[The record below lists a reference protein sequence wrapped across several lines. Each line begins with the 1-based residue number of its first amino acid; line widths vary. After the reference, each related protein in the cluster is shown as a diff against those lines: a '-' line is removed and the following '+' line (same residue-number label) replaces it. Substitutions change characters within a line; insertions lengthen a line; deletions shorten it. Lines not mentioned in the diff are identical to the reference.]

1 MMAGNLGVPII
12 PPSELCPSDSWL
24 PSYSMGSFSN
34 MHASRW
40 NMSRVTVRDGEEGL
54 LNRELDI
61 LASLTHPSL
70 LLLMGQ
76 CLATK
81 ETDFRLVFEP
91 IFLGSLYFCLHIQ
104 IHDPALWVDQFGR
117 VDIMLQVT
125 DGLLFLAERDLV
137 HMAVTSHAVQLTRHG
152 VAKLGQL
159 ELTVHE
165 GAIVR
170 RPTDTGFKI
179 LYNWLSPEVLGWDH
193 AEARFTSDV
202 YSLCCVIWE
211 LYTGEVPWGDC
222 GAAEIVHLVK
232 MGNTFAWKRNNLPHL
247 LNIMMKQGVQ
257 ERTLGLLGVRDLLV
271 SIGTPEGQINTQLIR
286 LEVPGEADFNMS
298 SMQVMELGVNFAK
311 FNSLE
316 SDSVITQELQIL
328 PAKDVQPVPAEYV
341 LPLHVEVVQPVP
353 VEDLYPDPA
362 EDLQPVLEEDSSPFI
377 ELYPGHSPS
386 ATDISLTTAAE
397 GQVERLDLKVS
408 AVFQGPESGNSD
420 QFFPKM
426 YGCASC
432 GKKFSTYQALGGHTS
447 VHSAQAFVPKPVPAE
462 ASDGVLTVRQVMDDS
477 RMSFFHPGIGKH
489 GVKLIREHYR
499 SLASYKRKSF
509 ADSDAFL
516 FLSVSDISHTLS
528 SGSQRSVLPLDMM
541 ASLPSGLEH
550 APPPPNL
557 TSQSVIQKPHSIS
570 SPSSE
575 SHDLQYEF
583 FCQGMP
589 GVIEG
594 QQGGGGGQGGGP
606 TQPQL
611 PHHVN
616 APDIL
621 QTESGPPAMT
631 SVPGSDRNLYMET
644 GELMEEDAVQFEMSG
659 KGEQNSAVAT
669 SEQNDDED
677 ANMPSNAKLESEYVR
692 NGRKR
697 GHYKSFG
704 ELGLKQRKRRT
715 DELFLSLKRTA
726 NKNNVSPLII
736 SAELT
741 RRLEAAQHTD
751 HEKWALD
758 VLSGQ
763 DHDETDTLNLSLFFK
778 TQVGGR
784 RKYNRLK
791 NALSKK
797 RRASILPHHRMIAHR
812 NVVLPK
818 IYKIKNS
825 EKCTIG
831 VMSTLKE
838 TMRKFYSR
846 LLNKIG
852 YSGSGYLKGSLKV
865 SSDSAVHKKFNQL
878 SGKKDFIEV
887 GVEEVNKAD
896 LARPSEFQNLSICK
910 LQTVPEEDV
919 QQVPAEDVQPVPAR
933 VLDTQYAEGLG
944 IGSKGKSSLCN
955 LTKKEFGSCEDPDI
969 MEEQLDMINL
979 EMENSER
986 ELDWE
991 YQLLRNFGVSSLGS
1005 FLSKLSETVKTASEK
1020 KGDSWCVFYQETI
1033 PGYFGKL
1040 LSWLISTTDHLT
1052 DCQIVDLYSNLE
1064 IYVNSYCLSPLSD
1077 DDCWHD
1083 LIAVLTEAFL
1093 VLNCK
1098 NVEKLGSSI
1107 FRHSIADLC
1116 ELEQVLLGILKQIGI
1131 NKIIVEYLSWKLR
1144 TMEGG
1149 KFMLGAVIMV
1159 IKLLPCTEY
1168 GDVLAAATEVMD
1180 ELEVDHKICAAL
1192 DILNC
1197 AEVLESNDT
1206 EHLLIGRT
1214 VQSIEYYMSR
1224 KTLTLYQNVSNF
1236 ERFVERL
1243 PPLSSWQPEI
1253 QHEPDSL
1260 VKKLTTFPVH
1270 VPMPVNDVSFQNIE
1284 IDKKV
1289 VSFIP
1294 ERPSILEILQ
1304 DLDTVHLENDD
1315 RLSASTVATSE
1326 DVKTSSQVS
1335 QCTYDRINSIGDSW
1349 ETNNFMETSE
1359 TVSSHLEQ
1367 QMYISQPNQTRE
1379 SLEGISEPLQVR
1391 VAPGLQSPPPSLPL
1405 HQPPSLLSVQVPP
1418 PDHPALHQYPAEAH
1432 SEADDYDRR
1441 DGDVKD
1447 GPPPQV
1453 VRPVPLPSPGRDI
1466 AGEESKA
1473 RGGGCRRDNED
1484 PYESR
1489 DDSDSGD
1496 GVSYGQNRSRRTVSF
1511 GARSGHHRP
1520 ASVMESNFRS
1530 SSDREE
1536 STRRCE
1542 GRIEDD
1548 RRQEIGGEKDKE
1560 HMSYFDSKEERR
1572 QRDREEEEE
1581 RRFYR
1586 EYCTRPT
1593 QRELYEEE
1601 KAPHG
1606 PSRPGSRVGS
1616 VSDFGGDQDTRNKS
1630 SQLAML
1636 QQQALQDQQYLQQQ
1650 QMMAVNPLQF
1660 QVQFMLLSLGMTLHN
1675 LITCKISFLSFTPT
1689 LSLCLKLIAR
1699 IW

>member
-919 QQVPAEDVQPVPAR
+919 QQVPAEDVQPVPAEDVQPVPAEDVQPVPAEYYQPVSEEEDSCMVESR
-933 VLDTQYAEGLG
+933 GVLGKVVDTQYAEDLG
-944 IGSKGKSSLCN
+944 IASKGDV
-955 LTKKEFGSCEDPDI
+955 TKNEFGNDSKDSENI
-969 MEEQLDMINL
+969 MEEQLDMINI
-979 EMENSER
+979 EVENSER

-1005 FLSKLSETVKTASEK
+1005 FLGLLSETAKIASGK
-1020 KGDSWCVFYQETI
+1020 KGDSWSLFYQETI

-1040 LSWLISTTDHLT
+1040 LSWLISATDPFT
-1052 DCQIVDLYSNLE
+1052 DQQIVDLYSNLE
-1064 IYVNSYCLSPLSD
+1064 IFVNSYSLSPLSD

-1083 LIAVLTEAFL
+1083 LINVLTEAFL
-1093 VLNCK
+1093 ELTSK
-1098 NVEKLGSSI
+1098 SVEKLGSSI
-1107 FRHSIADLC
+1107 FRHSIEDLD
-1116 ELEQVLLGILKQIGI
+1116 ELEQMLLRILQQIGE
-1131 NKIIVEYLSWKLR
+1131 NQIIVKHLSWKLR

-1149 KFMLGAVIMV
+1149 RLMVGAVVIV
-1159 IKLLPCTEY
+1159 IKMLPCTEF

-1180 ELEVDHKICAAL
+1180 ELEVDQKMCAAL

-1197 AEVLESNDT
+1197 VEVLESNNV
-1206 EHLLIGRT
+1206 EHLLISRI
-1214 VQSIEYYMSR
+1214 VQPIESYLS
-1224 KTLTLYQNVSNF
+1224 KKGLTLYQNVTNL

-1243 PPLSSWQPEI
+1243 PQLPHWEPET
-1253 QHEPDSL
+1253 QREPELL
-1260 VKKLTTFPVH
+1260 VNKLLTFPVH
-1270 VPMPVNDVSFQNIE
+1270 VPLPSTDFSFQNIE
-1284 IDKKV
+1284 TNKRGV
-1289 VSFIP
+1289 VTFIP

-1304 DLDTVHLENDD
+1304 DLDLVNQQNDY
-1315 RLSASTVATSE
+1315 SE
-1326 DVKTSSQVS
+1326 DVTARVQVS
-1335 QCTYDRINSIGDSW
+1335 QGTSARINIGDSW
-1349 ETNNFMETSE
+1349 DTKHIMETSE

-1367 QMYISQPNQTRE
+1367 LEERLEETSTDFAAAAPESSPLSTALPVGDGMSVSSPQNIADPSLHAVQPTC
-1379 SLEGISEPLQVR
+1379 LGP
-1391 VAPGLQSPPPSLPL
+1391 PGLMDHRPNNSQSE
-1405 HQPPSLLSVQVPP
+1405 LLSDISHTHSSGSPQSVLPQDMIASPSSGLEHAP
-1418 PDHPALHQYPAEAH
+1418 PDLTFQSVTQLRH
-1432 SEADDYDRR
+1432 SIFASTI
-1441 DGDVKD
+1441 VISI
-1447 GPPPQV
+1447 
-1453 VRPVPLPSPGRDI
+1453 L
-1466 AGEESKA
+1466 
-1473 RGGGCRRDNED
+1473 CF
-1484 PYESR
+1484 
-1489 DDSDSGD
+1489 
-1496 GVSYGQNRSRRTVSF
+1496 RTFSITLKM
-1511 GARSGHHRP
+1511 A
-1520 ASVMESNFRS
+1520 
-1530 SSDREE
+1530 
-1536 STRRCE
+1536 
-1542 GRIEDD
+1542 
-1548 RRQEIGGEKDKE
+1548 
-1560 HMSYFDSKEERR
+1560 
-1572 QRDREEEEE
+1572 
-1581 RRFYR
+1581 
-1586 EYCTRPT
+1586 
-1593 QRELYEEE
+1593 
-1601 KAPHG
+1601 
-1606 PSRPGSRVGS
+1606 
-1616 VSDFGGDQDTRNKS
+1616 
-1630 SQLAML
+1630 
-1636 QQQALQDQQYLQQQ
+1636 QA
-1650 QMMAVNPLQF
+1650 
-1660 QVQFMLLSLGMTLHN
+1660 
-1675 LITCKISFLSFTPT
+1675 
-1689 LSLCLKLIAR
+1689 
-1699 IW
+1699 